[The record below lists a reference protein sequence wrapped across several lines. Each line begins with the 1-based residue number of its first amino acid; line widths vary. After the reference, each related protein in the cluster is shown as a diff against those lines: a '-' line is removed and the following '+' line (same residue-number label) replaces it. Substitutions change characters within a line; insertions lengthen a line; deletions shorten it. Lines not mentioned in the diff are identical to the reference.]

1 MVSKRRRYDLR
12 EFWPWYERSVSLPP
26 GAGHATPPPF
36 ALADAGEKEQP
47 AKRRTEPARR
57 VRYLLWL
64 IAGVALLA
72 FLIRALLH

>member
-1 MVSKRRRYDLR
+1 MASKRRRYDLR

-36 ALADAGEKEQP
+36 ALGDVGKKGQP
-47 AKRRTEPARR
+47 AKRRTRPALF
-57 VRYLLWL
+57 LLWL

-72 FLIRALLH
+72 LLIRALLH